1 MTVICEAD
9 IRPKCEL
16 KGDVGAKDPSDVH
29 FTGDYMETKQ
39 KICMS
44 ERM

>member
-1 MTVICEAD
+1 MTVVSEAD

-16 KGDVGAKDPSDVH
+16 KDDVGAKDPSDVH

-39 KICMS
+39 RICMS
-44 ERM
+44 EGM